1 MKQAEQIEH
10 KGIIKDIIGRKLD
23 VSIIP
28 ESACAKCSVK
38 GSCSVSE
45 EDEKIIEVYVDNPND
60 YKNGEEV
67 EVFYQRSLGFRA
79 LFLGYLMPFLILI
92 VSLITLTTFTQ
103 NELLSGMVSLL
114 LLFPYYLTLYLSKDK
129 IKKTFRFS
137 IKKSLNFQSITF
149 VRT

>member
-45 EDEKIIEVYVDNPND
+45 EDEKIIAVTAGAGGRGKHGQP
-60 YKNGEEV
+60 KSNGN
-67 EVFYQRSLGFRA
+67 RAFR
-79 LFLGYLMPFLILI
+79 
-92 VSLITLTTFTQ
+92 
-103 NELLSGMVSLL
+103 
-114 LLFPYYLTLYLSKDK
+114 
-129 IKKTFRFS
+129 
-137 IKKSLNFQSITF
+137 
-149 VRT
+149 